1 MCNHRETRMPANAL
15 FDPDRDDLTR
25 AEDFIL
31 NVALAPTR
39 ILRFPLNRELENI
52 VFGKAMNLMNGN

>member
-1 MCNHRETRMPANAL
+1 MCNHRETRMLANAL

-31 NVALAPTR
+31 NVALDPTR

-52 VFGKAMNLMNGN
+52 VFSKATNLMNGN